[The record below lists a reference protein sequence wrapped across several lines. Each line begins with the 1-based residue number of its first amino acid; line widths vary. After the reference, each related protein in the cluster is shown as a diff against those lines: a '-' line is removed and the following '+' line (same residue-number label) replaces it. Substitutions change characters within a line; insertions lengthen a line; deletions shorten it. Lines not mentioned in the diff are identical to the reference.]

1 MATPADGGEARI
13 NLLILVA
20 GLGIGGAE
28 VVIQQLARTIDRRRF
43 AVTLGCIKVRGPI
56 GDQLARE
63 GIEVVVL
70 SDAAKGG
77 VDYLTPFRLLK
88 LLRHKRIRIVHTHT
102 TDALLEAAFC
112 KLFLPRLKLVHT
124 FHFGNYPHLDR
135 RHMWYE
141 RIGSWFA
148 NRLLAVGDTQRAQL
162 RATYGFHPSR
172 IDRVWNGVWLGPV
185 LDGRRFRAAIGVTD
199 QLLIGTIATMI
210 DQKGLFD
217 LMAVARRIRDEGHN
231 ARFVIVG
238 EGHLRPRLE
247 TARRQLGLDD
257 TVIFAGWVA
266 DASHTALPGFDI
278 FFLPSLWEAMSIA
291 LLEAM
296 AAARPVVATA
306 VGEAPHVIEH
316 GVDGLLVAPKDT
328 EAMAAAL
335 GSLLRDPALRER
347 LGRNAADK
355 VKKQF
360 TVERM
365 TRDYEEIYDDVL

>member
-1 MATPADGGEARI
+1 MTSAESDQPRI

-28 VVIQQLARTIDRRRF
+28 IVIQQLARTIDRQRF
-43 AVTLGCIKVRGPI
+43 AVTLCCIKVRGPI

-70 SDAAKGG
+70 SDSSKRR
-77 VDYLTPFRLLK
+77 VDYFTPFKLLK
-88 LLRHKRIRIVHTHT
+88 LIHQRRISVVHTHT
-102 TDALLEAAFC
+102 TDALLEAAVC
-112 KLFLPRLKLVHT
+112 KLFKPRLKLVHT

-148 NRLLAVGDTQRAQL
+148 NRLLAVGDAQRRQL
-162 RATYGFHPSR
+162 RATYGFRDSR
-172 IDRVWNGVWLGPV
+172 IGRVWNGVARGPA
-185 LDGRRFRAAIGVTD
+185 LDGRSFRAGLGVTD
-199 QLLIGTIATMI
+199 HVVVGTIATLI

-217 LMAVARRIRDEGHN
+217 LLAVAKRIQDAGHR

-247 TARRQLGLDD
+247 ATRRELGLEE

-296 AAARPVVATA
+296 AAARPIVATA
-306 VGEAPHVIEH
+306 VGEAPHVIED
-316 GVDGLLVAPKDT
+316 GVEGLLVEPKDT
-328 EAMAAAL
+328 AAMTAAL
-335 GSLLRDPALRER
+335 GRLIRDAALRDR

-355 VKKQF
+355 AARMF

-365 TRDYEEIYDDVL
+365 TRSYEEIYRDAL